1 MKVESARTSQ
11 RRKEMKPK
19 KLTEK
24 EKKLV
29 LVGEVKHA
37 FAIREILLN
46 NISDSDKLTEINQ
59 LSIGLLTKVSYK

>member
-1 MKVESARTSQ
+1 
-11 RRKEMKPK
+11 MKPK